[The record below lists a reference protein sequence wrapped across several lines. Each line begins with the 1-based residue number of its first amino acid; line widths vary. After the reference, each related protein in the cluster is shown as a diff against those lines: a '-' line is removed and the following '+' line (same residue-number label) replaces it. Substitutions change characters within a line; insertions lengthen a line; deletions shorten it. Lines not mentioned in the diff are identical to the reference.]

1 MQTLSSLEEFQNLL
15 MTQTE
20 FIIYKHSPTCNI
32 SDKAC
37 RQVSQVISELEYNTI
52 YMLDVLSSWNLKFDI
67 ANYIK
72 VKHESPQVLI
82 FRDGKLIT
90 HASHLSISSGRLK
103 QHLLGRN
110 DTRS

>member
-1 MQTLSSLEEFQNLL
+1 MHTLDSLEQFKQLL
-15 MTQTE
+15 TMNWE
-20 FIIYKHSPTCNI
+20 FILYKHSPICNI

-37 RQVSQVISELEYNTI
+37 HQVSQTIDELKYDNI
-52 YMLDVLSSWNLKFDI
+52 YMLDVLNSWNLKFDI

-90 HASHLSISSGRLK
+90 HASHLTISSGRLK

-110 DTRS
+110 DTRK